1 MKINLKR
8 LISYVVA
15 FLIFLIA
22 FFSLLPSMSYAQVGC
37 PEFKLNIDETAKKVE
52 VVLERG
58 SSSYQISDFKIVQKN
73 QGVEGPLNF
82 EYGVNKEGSS
92 IIFYNLKPS
101 EELVLKEYAI
111 KYYNKNCNDGKV
123 IEIGRFKIK

>member
-1 MKINLKR
+1 MEINLKGLINCIVVSLVL
-8 LISYVVA
+8 LIS
-15 FLIFLIA
+15 
-22 FFSLLPSMSYAQVGC
+22 FFTLLPTVSYAQVGC
-37 PEFKLNIDETAKKVE
+37 PEFNLNIDETAKKVE

-82 EYGVNKEGSS
+82 EYRVEKEGSS

-101 EELVLKEYAI
+101 EELVLKGYAI
-111 KYYNKNCNDGKV
+111 KYYNKDCNDGKV
-123 IEIGRFKIK
+123 IEIGRFIIK